1 MYLRVWD
8 VFSLFSIHEGF
19 VKRGIEE
26 IVGNLRSLQ
35 QQILGLQRRVQ
46 EIEEQV
52 LSVAFY
58 FLSHGVMQQLC
69 LPNENLSFVNFGRSD
84 YMLSDLCPVKVFLD
98 KLTMSLRAWK
108 HRQFFAFARW
118 ARINDLWSS
127 FLGYDN

>member
-58 FLSHGVMQQLC
+58 FLSHGVM
-69 LPNENLSFVNFGRSD
+69 ESWSHAAVVGRSD
-84 YMLSDLCPVKVFLD
+84 YMSDLCPVKVFLD

>member
-58 FLSHGVMQQLC
+58 FLSHGVMESC
-69 LPNENLSFVNFGRSD
+69 SSCAFRTKT
-84 YMLSDLCPVKVFLD
+84 CPLVGQTTCQICV
-98 KLTMSLRAWK
+98 
-108 HRQFFAFARW
+108 Q
-118 ARINDLWSS
+118 
-127 FLGYDN
+127 